1 MEHTTEHTDLGKDVL
16 QVPNIKNFT
25 IQNMYQH
32 MYCTITF
39 LPLNRSNNTAQR
51 LALLLHAQMD
61 MNFGSYTS

>member
-32 MYCTITF
+32 IYFTITF
-39 LPLNRSNNTAQR
+39 SPLNRANNTAQR
-51 LALLLHAQMD
+51 LALQLHAQMD
-61 MNFGSYTS
+61 MNFVSYTS